1 MYPVAPTLLEN
12 WVVNNLKSSQT
23 GTQLIIVTDNCCIWH
38 VECWVSN
45 ICCCFLSGRRG
56 RKNQNNYSKFN
67 MDKLMKCQ
75 RHIMKY
81 ILRIKIYFLTQSKSD
96 LISDT
101 LQLNMNTVNTCKQ
114 MTCLSSLYKDYHKPV
129 KFWHHR
135 SSKWGW
141 WNSKPYDDD
150 YRCIW
155 FLLAQCIMHYS
166 LLFSWPWRLKYGIMS
181 I

>member
-1 MYPVAPTLLEN
+1 MAYAISKYSTIDWDCIQVTM
-12 WVVNNLKSSQT
+12 NL
-23 GTQLIIVTDNCCIWH
+23 
-38 VECWVSN
+38 
-45 ICCCFLSGRRG
+45 
-56 RKNQNNYSKFN
+56 Y
-67 MDKLMKCQ
+67 

-81 ILRIKIYFLTQSKSD
+81 IFFRLSLTQYKCD
-96 LISDT
+96 WISDT
-101 LQLNMNTVNTCKQ
+101 LQLNMNTVNTYKQ
-114 MTCLSSLYKDYHKPV
+114 KTCLSSLYKDYHKPV